1 MQGSSVEPEPQR
13 RRERHLTETS
23 TQTVDKTDQAFECAD
38 VNPVQK
44 VAEYLQSGGFSSR
57 SRTSSSCTDLSD
69 PHGEGSEKGDNVMK
83 TPQSKG
89 VGRGE
94 RKRTPS
100 TLSRRE
106 SIERKS
112 PKSPGEIQDILKT
125 YSTII
130 SKSQHKQKARN
141 NEEMNSPTSQRP
153 NVAETS
159 TWVGG
164 KLVPRRLSTQS
175 LPEELLRNKAGQVP
189 SSPSVGSRSEVSAKD
204 LVPKKLETQASF
216 SGDKAGTSFKG
227 NLNQPSNPMRED
239 IDHGGKVLEI
249 DRSEKQSSA
258 VTKSDSLTSVEK
270 ADVGVSVGNT
280 KEQVCVVTSESSSMR
295 PTGIENE
302 NFTTPVKTTSMQK
315 VSLEETKGAKMI
327 VDINTQKS
335 EKGVPIVHTDRES
348 RHKKKYHRKLLS
360 AHKRNER
367 RKSLDALSPQR
378 TSGSFLAGTQRFA
391 SSEKLDSS
399 RDKRDP
405 YRFSSTQ
412 SQQSPEVGIRA

>member
-1 MQGSSVEPEPQR
+1 MEPEPER
-13 RRERHLTETS
+13 RRERHLTESS

-57 SRTSSSCTDLSD
+57 SRTSSTCTDLSD
-69 PHGEGSEKGDNVMK
+69 PHGDGSEKGDNVMK

-89 VGRGE
+89 AGRGE

-130 SKSQHKQKARN
+130 TKSQHKQKARN

-153 NVAETS
+153 NVAETG

-175 LPEELLRNKAGQVP
+175 LPEELLRNKASQVP
-189 SSPSVGSRSEVSAKD
+189 SSPSVGSRSMVSAKD
-204 LVPKKLETQASF
+204 LVPKKLETQVSIT
-216 SGDKAGTSFKG
+216 GDKAGTSFKG
-227 NLNQPSNPMRED
+227 SLNQPSNPVRED

-258 VTKSDSLTSVEK
+258 VMTSVEK
-270 ADVGVSVGNT
+270 ADAGVAVENT
-280 KEQVCVVTSESSSMR
+280 QEQVCGVTIESSGTK

-302 NFTTPVKTTSMQK
+302 NFTTPVKTTSLQK

-327 VDINTQKS
+327 VDMNTERS
-335 EKGVPIVHTDRES
+335 EKSAPIVYTDRES

-412 SQQSPEVGIRA
+412 SQQSPEVGILA